1 MQNDIQRT
9 FNTFRG
15 KYPNVYY
22 HELSLTPSTHSPL
35 LSNPSTYPFHTNSG
49 GIYCDRARGLWVRKG
64 VWRDDGGLNVCID
77 AYQSSF
83 LHIPPLSS
91 LLLPPPS
98 LHTFTSPPLLYLA
111 TYSILLQT
119 PNIWTPNTGFK
130 RPNCALDKRT
140 ILCLYFPAGF
150 QRQVFKH
157 VKI

>member
-1 MQNDIQRT
+1 MDILNYNGSY
-9 FNTFRG
+9 FVLGKNLDFFR
-15 KYPNVYY
+15 KIWF
-22 HELSLTPSTHSPL
+22 LQSLNWNLYIFLICFFSLFLFSVSPL
-35 LSNPSTYPFHTNSG
+35 IAHLPL
-49 GIYCDRARGLWVRKG
+49 IY
-64 VWRDDGGLNVCID
+64 

-83 LHIPPLSS
+83 LPLPPLSS
-91 LLLPPPS
+91 LLLPPPPPP